1 MTANTPGDG
10 PQDRPVRSHRT
21 SPLYD
26 PFYRGIAAQA
36 LVAIALVLLIG
47 WFASNTIDNLRR
59 ANIAS
64 GFDFLWN
71 RAGFDISQHLIDYTP
86 DDSYARAFVVGLLNT
101 LLVGVAGIVLAT
113 VIGFVMGVARLAK
126 NPLLSGI
133 AAVYVET
140 LRNIPVLLQLL
151 FWYRAVLAVLPAP
164 RQAID
169 LPFGSY
175 LSNRGLLLPHL
186 IWGEGAIASL
196 VALGIAIV
204 VVIVVATWARRR
216 RMATG
221 QPFPTFLVGLAI
233 LVLVPGV
240 VFVATAMPLTLEFPE
255 LKGFNFVG
263 GFQILPEF
271 LALLLGLSIYT
282 ATFIAEIVRA
292 GILAVPRG
300 QTEAAYALGLRS
312 GTTLNKVIIPQ
323 AMRVIIPPLT
333 NQYLNLIK
341 NSSLAVAVAYPEL
354 VSIFAG
360 TVLNQTGQAVEAI
373 FLTMMVYLL
382 ISIVTSLFMNW
393 FNRRVALVER

>member
-1 MTANTPGDG
+1 MAANFGDDG
-10 PQDRPVRSHRT
+10 PHDPPVRSRGT
-21 SPLYD
+21 SFLYD
-26 PFYRGIAAQA
+26 PFYRGLAAQA
-36 LVAIALVLLIG
+36 LVAIALVLVIG
-47 WFASNTIDNLRR
+47 WFTSNTIDNLRR

-64 GFDFLWN
+64 GFAFLWN
-71 RAGFDISQHLIDYTP
+71 RAGFDISQHLVSYTA
-86 DDSYARAFVVGLLNT
+86 DDTYARAFLVGLLNT
-101 LLVGVAGIVLAT
+101 LLVAVVGIVLAT
-113 VIGFVMGVARLAK
+113 LLGFVAGVGRLSK
-126 NPLLSGI
+126 NALISGI

-164 RQAID
+164 RQAIA

-175 LSNRGLLLPHL
+175 LSNRGLLLPHFV
-186 IWGEGAIASL
+186 WGEGGMATF
-196 VALGIAIV
+196 VALVVAILV
-204 VVIVVATWARRR
+204 VVFLARWARRR
-216 RMATG
+216 QMATG
-221 QPFPTFLVGLAI
+221 QRFPTLLAGIAI
-233 LVLVPGV
+233 LVLLPLA
-240 VFVATAMPLTLEFPE
+240 VFVASGMPLSVEFPE

-263 GFQILPEF
+263 GFHILPEF
-271 LALLLGLSIYT
+271 LALVLGLTLYT

-300 QTEAAYALGLRS
+300 QTEAAYALGLRP
-312 GTTLNKVIIPQ
+312 GVTLRRVVIPQ

-341 NSSLAVAVAYPEL
+341 NSSLAVAVAYPDL
-354 VSIFAG
+354 VSVFAG

-393 FNRRVALVER
+393 FNQRVALVER

>member
-1 MTANTPGDG
+1 MPANAPGDG
-10 PQDRPVRSHRT
+10 PRDRRGRPQGT

-36 LVAIALVLLIG
+36 LVAIALILLIG
-47 WFASNTIDNLRR
+47 WFANNTIENLRR

-71 RAGFDISQHLIDYTP
+71 RAGFDIAQRLVSYTA
-86 DDSYARAFVVGLLNT
+86 DDTYARAFVVGLLNT
-101 LLVGVAGIVLAT
+101 LLVAAVGIVLAT
-113 VIGFVMGVARLAK
+113 LLGFVAGIARLSK
-126 NPLLSGI
+126 NALLSGI

-164 RQAID
+164 RQAIE
-169 LPFGSY
+169 LPVGSS
-175 LSNRGLLLPHL
+175 LSNRGLLLPQL
-186 IWGEGAIASL
+186 VWGDGALATL
-196 VALGIAIV
+196 VALGVAIV
-204 VVIVVATWARRR
+204 AVIALAVWARRR
-216 RMATG
+216 QMATG
-221 QPFPTFLVGLAI
+221 QPFPTFVVGLAI
-233 LVLVPGV
+233 LVALPLAVFLVTG
-240 VFVATAMPLTLEFPE
+240 MPVTVEFPE

-263 GFQILPEF
+263 GFHILPEF
-271 LALLLGLSIYT
+271 LALLLGLTLYT

-300 QTEAAYALGLRS
+300 QTEAAYALGLRP
-312 GTTLNKVIIPQ
+312 GMTLRQVVIPQ

-333 NQYLNLIK
+333 NQYLNLTK
-341 NSSLAVAVAYPEL
+341 NSSLAVAIAYPDL
-354 VSIFAG
+354 VSVFAG

-373 FLTMMVYLL
+373 FLTMMVYLV